1 MRIFFLPSIW
11 SFCLYSAP
19 PFLVYT
25 MKCLSSDLVIKMT
38 VVSQGRGGDDRGG
51 ATMPGLQPPQSSPQQ
66 PGQPTQELLRRL
78 LPLLLRLLSAP
89 LRAHGERGHVGL
101 PRHGAGDQAGA
112 QLPGQDGLPGCLRPP
127 FGKRHFPSWCFLN

>member
-1 MRIFFLPSIW
+1 MRLFFTFILAFLLILSSPS
-11 SFCLYSAP
+11 
-19 PFLVYT
+19 LVYT
-25 MKCLSSDLVIKMT
+25 MRCLSSDLVIKMT
-38 VVSQGRGGDDRGG
+38 VVSQGRGRDDRGG

-101 PRHGAGDQAGA
+101 PRYRAGDQAGA

-127 FGKRHFPSWCFLN
+127 VGKRRFPSWCW